1 MASAGGSQKSK
12 ALASLI
18 IGMVIGV
25 SIAGIVA
32 WYLVNKNPA
41 TFSKPSVAREVP
53 KPVPQIVVPQPKPAE
68 ATTDAQP
75 QFEFYRVLPDK
86 SDTGASNKAAPKP
99 APKPAVAPPPPV
111 DATPYLVQ
119 AGSFQN
125 VSDAE
130 KLKAKLALNGF
141 EASIVSVNI
150 PEKGLWHRVRLGP
163 FAGLAAANTTITS
176 LKSSGITATAVRAQ

>member
-32 WYLVNKNPA
+32 WYLVKKNPA
-41 TFSKPSVAREVP
+41 TFNQPSVAREMP
-53 KPVPQIVVPQPKPAE
+53 KPLPQIVVPQPKSTEPAAASE
-68 ATTDAQP
+68 QR
-75 QFEFYRVLPDK
+75 FEFYKVLPDK
-86 SDTGASNKAAPKP
+86 SETAATTTVTRPAASK
-99 APKPAVAPPPPV
+99 PPV
-111 DATPYLVQ
+111 DVTPYLVQ

-125 VSDAE
+125 VEDAE
-130 KLKAKLALNGF
+130 KLKARLALGGF

-163 FAGLAAANTTITS
+163 FAGLSAANTTIAS
-176 LKSSGITATAVRAQ
+176 LKTNGITATAVRAQ

>member
-1 MASAGGSQKSK
+1 MASAGGSQNSK
-12 ALASLI
+12 AIASLI

-32 WYLVNKNPA
+32 WYMVKKNPT
-41 TFSKPSVAREVP
+41 TFNQPSVARELP
-53 KPVPQIVVPQPKPAE
+53 KPVPQIVVPQPKSAEPAT
-68 ATTDAQP
+68 AGQP
-75 QFEFYRVLPDK
+75 QFEFYKVLPDK
-86 SDTGASNKAAPKP
+86 SDNTATATVK
-99 APKPAVAPPPPV
+99 KPAVSKPPV

-125 VSDAE
+125 VEDAE
-130 KLKAKLALNGF
+130 KLKARLALGGF

-163 FAGLAAANTTITS
+163 YAGLAAANITIAS
-176 LKSSGITATAVRAQ
+176 LKTNGISATAVRAQ

>member
-32 WYLVNKNPA
+32 WYMVKKNPT
-41 TFSKPSVAREVP
+41 TFSQPSVARELP

-68 ATTDAQP
+68 PAEQAAQP
-75 QFEFYRVLPDK
+75 QFEFYKVLPDK
-86 SDTGASNKAAPKP
+86 SEGATAPKLSP
-99 APKPAVAPPPPV
+99 AAKPQPKAPV

-125 VSDAE
+125 VDDAE
-130 KLKAKLALNGF
+130 KLKARLALSGF

-163 FAGLAAANTTITS
+163 FAGLAAANATITS
-176 LKSSGITATAVRAQ
+176 LKANGISATAVRAQ

>member
-32 WYLVNKNPA
+32 WYMVKKNPV
-41 TFSKPSVAREVP
+41 TFTQPSVARDLP
-53 KPVPQIVVPQPKPAE
+53 KPVPQIVVPQPASVEPA
-68 ATTDAQP
+68 TPAQP

-86 SDTGASNKAAPKP
+86 SESVAVPSKP
-99 APKPAVAPPPPV
+99 APAVQISPKPVV

-125 VSDAE
+125 MADAE
-130 KLKAKLALNGF
+130 KLKARLALGGF
-141 EASIVSVNI
+141 EASIVSVKI

-163 FAGLAAANTTITS
+163 FAGLAAANTTIAS
-176 LKSSGITATAVRAQ
+176 LKTSGISATAVRAQ

>member
-1 MASAGGSQKSK
+1 MASTGGSQNSK

-32 WYLVNKNPA
+32 WYMVKKNPT
-41 TFSKPSVAREVP
+41 TFNQPSVAREMP
-53 KPVPQIVVPQPKPAE
+53 QPVPQIVVPQPA
-68 ATTDAQP
+68 ATEQATATQP

-86 SDTGASNKAAPKP
+86 SEAGVTSKP
-99 APKPAVAPPPPV
+99 APAAQTQAKPVI

-125 VSDAE
+125 KEDAE
-130 KLKAKLALNGF
+130 KLKARLALGGF
-141 EASIVSVNI
+141 EASIVSVNL

-163 FAGLAAANTTITS
+163 FTGLAAANTTIAS
-176 LKSSGITATAVRAQ
+176 LKTSGITATAVRAQ

>member
-1 MASAGGSQKSK
+1 MASAGGSPKSK

-32 WYLVNKNPA
+32 WYMVKKNPT
-41 TFSKPSVAREVP
+41 TFNQPSVAREMP
-53 KPVPQIVVPQPKPAE
+53 KPVPQVVVPQAKPAE
-68 ATTDAQP
+68 QSDTAQP
-75 QFEFYRVLPDK
+75 QFEFYKVLPDK
-86 SDTGASNKAAPKP
+86 SEGTTAS
-99 APKPAVAPPPPV
+99 KPAVVAKPQPKPPV

-125 VSDAE
+125 ADDAE
-130 KLKAKLALNGF
+130 KLKARLALVGF

-163 FAGLAAANTTITS
+163 FAGLAAANATIAS
-176 LKSSGITATAVRAQ
+176 LRTSGISATAVRAQ

>member
-1 MASAGGSQKSK
+1 MASAGGSQNSK
-12 ALASLI
+12 AIASLI

-32 WYLVNKNPA
+32 WYMVKKNPT
-41 TFSKPSVAREVP
+41 TFNQPSVARELP
-53 KPVPQIVVPQPKPAE
+53 KPVPQIVIPQPKSTELVPSAE
-68 ATTDAQP
+68 PAQP
-75 QFEFYRVLPDK
+75 QFEFYKVLPDK
-86 SDTGASNKAAPKP
+86 SEGATAPKLTP
-99 APKPAVAPPPPV
+99 MPKSQPKPPV

-125 VSDAE
+125 VDDAE
-130 KLKAKLALNGF
+130 KLKARLALGGF

-163 FAGLAAANTTITS
+163 YAGLAAANITIAS
-176 LKSSGITATAVRAQ
+176 LKTNGITATAVRAQ

>member
-1 MASAGGSQKSK
+1 MASAGGQQKSK

-32 WYLVNKNPA
+32 WYMVKKNPA
-41 TFSKPSVAREVP
+41 TFNQPSVAREMP
-53 KPVPQIVVPQPKPAE
+53 KPVPQIVVPQPQPPAAE
-68 ATTDAQP
+68 PAAPAQP
-75 QFEFYRVLPDK
+75 QFEFYKVLPDK
-86 SDTGASNKAAPKP
+86 SEGATAPQLSPVAKP
-99 APKPAVAPPPPV
+99 QPKPPV
-111 DATPYLVQ
+111 DSTPYLVQ

-125 VSDAE
+125 VDDAE
-130 KLKAKLALNGF
+130 KLKARLALGGF

-163 FAGLAAANTTITS
+163 FAGLAAANATIAS
-176 LKSSGITATAVRAQ
+176 LKTNGISATAVRAQ

>member
-32 WYLVNKNPA
+32 WYLVKKNPT
-41 TFSKPSVAREVP
+41 TFSQPSVAREMP
-53 KPVPQIVVPQPKPAE
+53 KPVPQIVVPQPA
-68 ATTDAQP
+68 ATEPTEQSAQP
-75 QFEFYRVLPDK
+75 QFEFYKVLPDK
-86 SDTGASNKAAPKP
+86 SEGTTTPKLTP
-99 APKPAVAPPPPV
+99 VAKPQPKPPV

-119 AGSFQN
+119 AGSFQ
-125 VSDAE
+125 SIADAE
-130 KLKAKLALNGF
+130 KLKARLALNGF

-163 FAGLAAANTTITS
+163 FAGLSAANTTIAS
-176 LKSSGITATAVRAQ
+176 LKTNGIDATAVRAQ

>member
-1 MASAGGSQKSK
+1 MASAGGAQKSK
-12 ALASLI
+12 AIASLI

-32 WYLVNKNPA
+32 WYMVKKNPT
-41 TFSKPSVAREVP
+41 TFSQPSVARDLP
-53 KPVPQIVVPQPKPAE
+53 KPVPQIVVPQPAATQPAT
-68 ATTDAQP
+68 ATQP
-75 QFEFYRVLPDK
+75 QFEFYKVLPDK
-86 SDTGASNKAAPKP
+86 SESATLSKQPPVAKPLPKA
-99 APKPAVAPPPPV
+99 PV

-125 VSDAE
+125 ADDAE
-130 KLKAKLALNGF
+130 KLKARLALGGF

-163 FAGLAAANTTITS
+163 FTGLAAANTTIAS
-176 LKSSGITATAVRAQ
+176 LKTNGIDATAVRAQ

>member
-1 MASAGGSQKSK
+1 MASAGGSPKSK

-32 WYLVNKNPA
+32 WYMVKKNPA
-41 TFSKPSVAREVP
+41 SFSQPQVAREMP
-53 KPVPQIVVPQPKPAE
+53 KPVPQIVVPQAPPTEQA
-68 ATTDAQP
+68 APAQP
-75 QFEFYRVLPDK
+75 QFEFYKVLPDK
-86 SDTGASNKAAPKP
+86 SEGTAVS
-99 APKPAVAPPPPV
+99 KPAVVAKPQPKPPV

-125 VSDAE
+125 AEDAE
-130 KLKAKLALNGF
+130 KLKARLALGGF

-150 PEKGLWHRVRLGP
+150 PDKGLWHRVRLGP
-163 FAGLAAANTTITS
+163 FTGLAAANATIAS
-176 LKSSGITATAVRAQ
+176 LKTNGVTATAVRAQ

>member
-1 MASAGGSQKSK
+1 MASAGGPQKSK

-32 WYLVNKNPA
+32 WYLVKKNPA
-41 TFSKPSVAREVP
+41 TFNQPSVAREMP
-53 KPVPQIVVPQPKPAE
+53 IPVPQIVVPQPKSTEQAD
-68 ATTDAQP
+68 TAQP
-75 QFEFYRVLPDK
+75 QFEFYKVLPDK
-86 SDTGASNKAAPKP
+86 SDGAAVSKP
-99 APKPAVAPPPPV
+99 AAVAKPLPKPPV
-111 DATPYLVQ
+111 DSVPYLVQ

-125 VSDAE
+125 ADDAE
-130 KLKAKLALNGF
+130 KLKARLALSGF

-163 FAGLAAANTTITS
+163 FAGLAAANATIAS
-176 LKSSGITATAVRAQ
+176 LKTNGVTATAVRAQ

>member
-32 WYLVNKNPA
+32 WYLVKKNPT
-41 TFSKPSVAREVP
+41 TFNQPSVAREMP
-53 KPVPQIVVPQPKPAE
+53 KPVPQIVVPQPPSSEPA
-68 ATTDAQP
+68 TPAQP
-75 QFEFYRVLPDK
+75 QFEFYKVLPDK
-86 SDTGASNKAAPKP
+86 SEGASASTKP
-99 APKPAVAPPPPV
+99 AAVAKPQPKPPV
-111 DATPYLVQ
+111 DSTPYLVQ

-125 VSDAE
+125 VDDAE
-130 KLKAKLALNGF
+130 KLKARLALGGF
-141 EASIVSVNI
+141 EASIVSVNL

-163 FAGLAAANTTITS
+163 FAGLAAANTAIAS
-176 LKSSGITATAVRAQ
+176 LKTSGITATAVRAQ

>member
-1 MASAGGSQKSK
+1 MASAGGSQNSK

-32 WYLVNKNPA
+32 WYMVKKNPT
-41 TFSKPSVAREVP
+41 TFNQPSVAREMP
-53 KPVPQIVVPQPKPAE
+53 KPVPQVEVPQAKPAE
-68 ATTDAQP
+68 PADSAQS

-86 SDTGASNKAAPKP
+86 SEGAAASKP
-99 APKPAVAPPPPV
+99 ATVAKPQPRPPV

-125 VSDAE
+125 ADDAE
-130 KLKAKLALNGF
+130 KLKARLALVGF

-163 FAGLAAANTTITS
+163 FAGLAAANATIAS
-176 LKSSGITATAVRAQ
+176 LKTNGITATAVRAQ

>member
-32 WYLVNKNPA
+32 WYMVKKNPA
-41 TFSKPSVAREVP
+41 TFSQPSVARDMP
-53 KPVPQIVVPQPKPAE
+53 KPMPQLVVPQPPSTEPVAPA
-68 ATTDAQP
+68 QSQS
-75 QFEFYRVLPDK
+75 QFEFYKVLPNK
-86 SDTGASNKAAPKP
+86 SEGATAPRPSPVAKP
-99 APKPAVAPPPPV
+99 QPKPPV
-111 DATPYLVQ
+111 DGTPYLVQ

-125 VSDAE
+125 ADDAE
-130 KLKAKLALNGF
+130 KLKARLALGGF

-163 FAGLAAANTTITS
+163 FAGLAAANATIAS
-176 LKSSGITATAVRAQ
+176 LKTNGISATAVRAQ

>member
-1 MASAGGSQKSK
+1 MASAGGPQKSK

-32 WYLVNKNPA
+32 WYMVKKNPT
-41 TFSKPSVAREVP
+41 TFNQPSVAREMP
-53 KPVPQIVVPQPKPAE
+53 KPVPQIEVPQPKSNGQAE
-68 ATTDAQP
+68 TTQP
-75 QFEFYRVLPDK
+75 QFEFYKVLPDK
-86 SDTGASNKAAPKP
+86 SEGATASKP
-99 APKPAVAPPPPV
+99 AAVAKPQPKPPV
-111 DATPYLVQ
+111 DSTPYLVQ

-125 VSDAE
+125 ADDAE
-130 KLKAKLALNGF
+130 KLKARLALGGF

-163 FAGLAAANTTITS
+163 FAGLAAANATIAS
-176 LKSSGITATAVRAQ
+176 LKTNGIAATAVRAQ